1 MHSSNI
7 SLFSLR
13 RNSLLMTF
21 VRKIQKELLINWHD
35 FYFGPWP
42 MSQAKKCTT
51 FWRIDLPPSSGED
64 GNSMMGTLKKAD
76 LEHCTQDRD

>member
-1 MHSSNI
+1 
-7 SLFSLR
+7 
-13 RNSLLMTF
+13 
-21 VRKIQKELLINWHD
+21 
-35 FYFGPWP
+35 